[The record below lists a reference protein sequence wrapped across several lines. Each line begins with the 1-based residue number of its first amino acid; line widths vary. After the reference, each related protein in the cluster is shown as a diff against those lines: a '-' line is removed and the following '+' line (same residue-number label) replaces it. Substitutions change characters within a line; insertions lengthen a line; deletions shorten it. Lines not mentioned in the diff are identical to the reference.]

1 MLNWLLSDRIFIS
14 KERNVEFFLELFC
27 THYYKWGDKLISES
41 FTPLSTLGTHHC
53 DLASS
58 GESAILEGWIHS
70 PGKSSDYLALEIFR
84 FLIDERVGAT
94 ACLGSLLD
102 KIFTAA
108 RSHTKGMNSCR
119 VNWGFAQLYNFIRLL
134 YSSISQK
141 KDLFISW
148 GRYLLFDFLNLILL
162 RLNDFFTI
170 YHGLF
175 IFFSYRPH
183 DSSFLDLRL
192 LL

>member
-148 GRYLLFDFLNLILL
+148 GKNLLFDLLILNLL
-162 RLNDFFTI
+162 RLNDFFNI
-170 YHGLF
+170 DHGLF
-175 IFFSYRPH
+175 IFLSNRPH
-183 DSSFLDLRL
+183 DSSFLYLRL